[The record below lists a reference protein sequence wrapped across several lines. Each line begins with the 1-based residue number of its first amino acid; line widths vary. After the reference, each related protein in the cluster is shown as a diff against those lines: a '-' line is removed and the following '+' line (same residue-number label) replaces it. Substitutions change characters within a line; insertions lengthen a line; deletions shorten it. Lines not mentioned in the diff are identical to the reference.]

1 MPTMPIMS
9 SDCSPI
15 QPPAAPVR
23 RFDDLIEQGRR
34 HLQAERLDD
43 ALAAYQEAERVAEAN
58 DDRRAM
64 DLAFANSCAVQISME
79 RTSGLAPEAM
89 NRLREILMAG
99 DDAVN
104 CRLAAYN
111 VARAY
116 EFAKDYRKGLF
127 YARVALDRSR
137 FLGSSDWLASA
148 LNQIGNFLL
157 ATSRFDEACARYE
170 EALSE
175 LSEET
180 RSVRRAKIY
189 DNLGYAYAVVGRI
202 PEGLSLLYRS
212 LRMLRHLGARREQIF
227 PHLDLAYAL
236 LEAGRYDLA
245 SRHAERALVLSEEAG
260 EADSTKNALY
270 LLGEATHQ
278 TGNAGAA
285 AKHFEQLCQRFFPES
300 PHLPEVLLNVDV
312 RNLVN
317 LKA

>member
-1 MPTMPIMS
+1 MPIMS
-9 SDCSPI
+9 TDCSPI
-15 QPPAAPVR
+15 PPAADLER
-23 RFDDLIEQGRR
+23 RFDDLIEQGRS
-34 HLQAERLDD
+34 LVQAD
-43 ALAAYQEAERVAEAN
+43 ALDEALSAYREAERVAKASG
-58 DDRRAM
+58 DRRAM
-64 DLAFANSCAVQISME
+64 DLAFTNACAVQISKE

-89 NRLREILMAG
+89 SRLRKILMAG

-137 FLGSSDWLASA
+137 HLGSSDWLASA

-157 ATSRFDEACARYE
+157 AGSRFDEACARYE

-189 DNLGYAYAVVGRI
+189 DNLGYAYVIVGRI

-245 SRHAERALVLSEEAG
+245 SRHAERALVLSEDAG
-260 EADSTKNALY
+260 EEDSTRNALY

-278 TGNAGAA
+278 AGNAGAA
-285 AKHFEQLCQRFFPES
+285 AEHFERLCERFFPDS

-312 RNLVN
+312 RSLVN

>member
-1 MPTMPIMS
+1 MPTMPTMS
-9 SDCSPI
+9 SDCIPI
-15 QPPAAPVR
+15 RPAAAPAR

-34 HLQAERLDD
+34 HLQAEELGN
-43 ALAAYQEAERVAEAN
+43 ALAAYQEAERIAEA
-58 DDRRAM
+58 DGDRRSM
-64 DLAFANSCAVQISME
+64 DLAFANACAVQISQAG
-79 RTSGLAPEAM
+79 SAGLAPEAM
-89 NRLREILMAG
+89 SRLRKILMAG

-111 VARAY
+111 IARAY

-137 FLGSSDWLASA
+137 HLGSADWLASA

-157 ATSRFDEACARYE
+157 AASRFDEACSRYE
-170 EALSE
+170 EALSV
-175 LSEET
+175 LSDEA

-189 DNLGYAYAVVGRI
+189 DNLGYAYVVVGRI

-212 LRMLRHLGARREQIF
+212 LRMLRHLGARRDQIF

-236 LEAGRYDLA
+236 LETGRYDLA
-245 SRHAERALVLSEEAG
+245 SRHAARALGLAEEAQ
-260 EADSTKNALY
+260 ETDSTKNALY

-278 TGNAGAA
+278 AGDSSAA
-285 AKHFEQLCQRFFPES
+285 AAHFEHLCERFFPDS
-300 PHLPEVLLNVDV
+300 PQLAEVLLSVDV
-312 RNLVN
+312 RSLVN